1 MTTDI
6 VASNRRVLL
15 HRHARSAALGMAVG
29 SVDWDRIAE
38 LWAWP
43 QVPQRMTVATSG
55 MQGCVGDFH
64 EGRLHL
70 GEGNVV
76 AAAKWPAAMV
86 LG

>member
-1 MTTDI
+1 
-6 VASNRRVLL
+6 
-15 HRHARSAALGMAVG
+15 MAVG

-55 MQGCVGDFH
+55 IQGCVGGDFH
-64 EGRLHL
+64 DEGRLHL

-76 AAAKWPAAMV
+76 AAAKGPAATV